1 MPRKKAPAQPAAK
14 KTERR
19 DPPSR
24 SLRGRDALFAVV
36 NKDPGCEYRW
46 VARTETALAHYES
59 IGYEPVR
66 YSEDGPQLVGRSAL
80 AKQASDT
87 DVMER
92 MGHVLMSIPKADA
105 DHIRQFG
112 EYGDAGQDRADK
124 LEERILD
131 RKGKDLMRG
140 IGSDFQF
147 ENTTTAAERL
157 GG

>member
-1 MPRKKAPAQPAAK
+1 MPRKKATAKPAAK

-24 SLRGRDALFAVV
+24 SLRGRDALFTIK
-36 NKDPGCEYRW
+36 NKDEGREYRW
-46 VARTETALAHYES
+46 VARTEVALAHYES

-66 YSEDGPQLVGRSAL
+66 YGDGPELVGRSSL
-80 AKQASDT
+80 AQQTSDT

-92 MGHVLMSIPKADA
+92 MGHILMSIPIEDA
-105 DHIRQFG
+105 EHIKQFG
-112 EYGDAGQDRADK
+112 EFGDAGQARADA